1 MNRLFA
7 LPEKSWL
14 IASVIAC
21 GLLLGALFVPLWRME
36 LVAPQYPA
44 GLVMRAYGYKFVGDP
59 NTYYDDVREI
69 NGLNHY
75 IGMKPIVKVNEMN
88 MFIPGVLALAIAT
101 LVVPFIAWKR
111 RWLRGLITLGFW
123 VMPVFFVVDLQYWL
137 YHYGHTMNPEA
148 PLNTGSFTPKVMG
161 TTKVWNFHSDTG
173 FEIGF
178 YLMLAAALVIT
189 IVPLLPAAVR
199 RIARLRDRDSARAPG
214 GDAPRAATGRG
225 HIAAVILL
233 LIGVTGAAAM
243 LGPAPPARA
252 QDAGLSLQQRIDRAA
267 PEDIVIVD
275 GGVFRESVVIDKSI
289 SLIGRNSPV
298 IDGGGQGDVVTIS
311 ADDVV
316 ISGFTIR
323 GSSKNV
329 SQEPAAIKVSDAK
342 RATIRANHL
351 EDSHFGVHI
360 TNSADDQIDSN
371 VIDIGGD
378 TPIARRGHGI
388 YLWEV
393 TGSTIYQNTIRH
405 AADAIHMEYADR
417 NGIVKNTVTDSRYA
431 LHFMYAND
439 DKVLN
444 NTFRGNLAGA
454 VIMYSQELIMK
465 DNELSNNRRGATGT
479 GILLKDDDNVWI
491 EGNRIMRNK
500 FGVTVDGTPA
510 AAGSTAIFRR
520 NTFAL
525 NDTGIGLLPNAP
537 ITFVE
542 NAMIDNTVQVKALS
556 GDLATALSDHS
567 GAAPAGGAA
576 SSGGTA
582 ALSKAAVW
590 TSAGRGNY
598 WSDYRGFDANGD
610 GIGDQPYLPR
620 PPFAGRLGNEEMLRL
635 FQFTPAQQAID
646 AATDMFPV
654 YRYNA
659 VIEDGSP
666 LMGPP
671 PGLALSQG
679 GGINVRLLGVSVV
692 LVLLS
697 AFAAGRFA
705 SVDAGRLLR
714 RMLGVRKRGG
724 RPGEAPA

>member
-1 MNRLFA
+1 MNRLLA
-7 LPEKSWL
+7 PPEKSWL

-75 IGMKPIVKVNEMN
+75 IGMKPIVKVTEMSI
-88 MFIPGVLALAIAT
+88 FIPGVLALAIAT
-101 LVVPFIAWKR
+101 LLVPFVSWKR
-111 RWLRGLITLGFW
+111 RWLRALITLGFW
-123 VMPVFFVVDLQYWL
+123 VMPLFFVVDLQYWL

-161 TTKVWNFHSDTG
+161 ATRVWNFHSQTG

-189 IVPLLPAAVR
+189 LVPLLPLLAR
-199 RIARLRDRDSARAPG
+199 RLRRGREAEHPSRGDTARP
-214 GDAPRAATGRG
+214 AAGRG
-225 HIAAVILL
+225 HIAAIILL
-233 LIGVTGAAAM
+233 LAGLLGVAAM
-243 LGPAPPARA
+243 LASAPPARA

-275 GGVFRESVVIDKSI
+275 GGVFREPVVINKSI

-323 GSSKNV
+323 GSSKNM
-329 SQEPAAIKVSDAK
+329 SQEPAAIKVKDAQ
-342 RATIRANHL
+342 RVTIRANHL
-351 EDSHFGVHI
+351 EDAHFGVHI
-360 TNSADDQIDSN
+360 TNSADDLIDSN
-371 VIDIGGD
+371 VIDVGGD

-393 TGSTIYQNTIRH
+393 TGSTIYANTIRH
-405 AADAIHMEYADR
+405 AADGIHMEYADR
-417 NGIVKNTVTDSRYA
+417 NGIGKNTVTDSRYA

-439 DKVLN
+439 DKVIG

-454 VIMYSQELIMK
+454 VLMYSKDLIMK
-465 DNELSNNRRGATGT
+465 DNELSDNRRGASGT

-500 FGVTVDGTPA
+500 FGVTVDGSPA
-510 AAGSTAIFRR
+510 AAGATAIFRR

-537 ITFVE
+537 ITFIE

-556 GDLATALSDHS
+556 GELATALSSHS
-567 GAAPAGGAA
+567 GAVPVDGAPPAGG
-576 SSGGTA
+576 TP

-610 GIGDQPYLPR
+610 GVGDQPYLPR

-654 YRYNA
+654 YKYNA

-666 LMGPP
+666 LMEPP
-671 PGLALSQG
+671 PGLALSRDA
-679 GGINVRLLGVSVV
+679 GINIRLLGVSVL

-697 AFAAGRFA
+697 AFVAGRFA
-705 SVDAGRLLR
+705 SVDAARLLR
-714 RMLGVRKRGG
+714 RMLGARKRGG
-724 RPGEAPA
+724 RPGEAPV